1 MFPALGRARSAYDLQ
16 IAVLPS
22 VVRMELRGIGFNRA
36 AHEELLAQLRAE
48 WARLEEAY
56 VAACDVIGRPDL
68 KRKIPTTPIAK
79 QKLLR
84 ALLTVVVGMDPIL
97 AACRNRQRWPE
108 GGQLLIDDARLDHDG
123 DRRILEC
130 AT

>member
-1 MFPALGRARSAYDLQ
+1 MRPTSKSPTAAETRDFFSSLLALKLAQAMFPALGRARSAYDLQ

-56 VAACDVIGRPDL
+56 VAACDVIGGR
-68 KRKIPTTPIAK
+68 ISNAK
-79 QKLLR
+79 YRRRRL
-84 ALLTVVVGMDPIL
+84 P
-97 AACRNRQRWPE
+97 NRSCSGP
-108 GGQLLIDDARLDHDG
+108 
-123 DRRILEC
+123 C
-130 AT
+130 

>member
-1 MFPALGRARSAYDLQ
+1 MRHDTSRAAGRPSPSRSMRPTSKSPTAAETRDFFSSLLALKLAQAMFPALGRARSAYDLQ

-84 ALLTVVVGMDPIL
+84 A
-97 AACRNRQRWPE
+97 
-108 GGQLLIDDARLDHDG
+108 
-123 DRRILEC
+123 
-130 AT
+130 